1 MGLRHKDTATQPDD
15 STPRVQPSEWNKDH
29 IFLAMAEPADGDVPE
44 NTAYPWMSSVDGS
57 IMVKINFGG
66 VIKTATLIPFPILS

>member
-1 MGLRHKDTATQPDD
+1 MRHQDVVVIAQDPTD
-15 STPRVQPSEWNKDH
+15 SRVQGDEWNKDH
-29 IFLAMAEPADGDVPE
+29 IFIARAEPADGDVPE

-66 VIKTATLIPFPILS
+66 VIKTATLIPFPIIT